1 MNSKLFADVDRYIA
15 DLLAPQDDALRS
27 TIESLDRAGMP
38 QHSVSP
44 NQGKLLYTLAL
55 LCNARNIL
63 EIGTLGG
70 YSTIWLARALPSDRR
85 LISLEYNSLHAKVAR
100 QNITR
105 AGLESKVEIRVGKAI
120 ELLPQI
126 EREARRTC
134 LGECNRVVESE
145 TITPFDLI
153 FIDADKPPYTEYFQ
167 WAIKLARPGALII
180 ADNVIRE
187 GKVLD
192 TNSEDEKV
200 LGVQRFNEMLAT
212 NHDVTATIL
221 QTIGIKGYDGMAIAV
236 VNQNSNL

>member
-1 MNSKLFADVDRYIA
+1 MNPELFVKVDRYIA
-15 DLLAPQDDALRS
+15 DLLTPQDNTLLA
-27 TIESLDRAGMP
+27 TIESLDKAGMP

-44 NQGKLLYTLAL
+44 NQGKMLYTLAL

-70 YSTIWLARALPSDRR
+70 YSTIWLARALPDGGR
-85 LISLEYNSLHAKVAR
+85 LLSLEYNPVHAEVAQ
-100 QNITR
+100 QNITQ

-126 EREARRTC
+126 E
-134 LGECNRVVESE
+134 SE
-145 TITPFDLI
+145 ISTSFDLI

-167 WAIKLARPGALII
+167 WAVKLARPGALIV
-180 ADNVIRE
+180 ADNIIRE

-192 TNSEDEKV
+192 RHSKDEKV
-200 LGVQRFNEMLAT
+200 LGVQRFNRMLAT

-236 VNQNSNL
+236 VNRNSKSS

>member
-1 MNSKLFADVDRYIA
+1 MNPKLFADVDRYIA
-15 DLLAPQDDALRS
+15 DLLAPQDDALLS
-27 TIESLDRAGMP
+27 TIESLDRSGMP

-55 LCNARNIL
+55 LCNARNNIL

-70 YSTIWLARALPSDRR
+70 YSTIWLARALPNDGR
-85 LISLEYNSLHAKVAR
+85 LISVEYNSLHAEVAR

-105 AGLESKVEIRVGKAI
+105 AGLETKVEIRVGKAI

-126 EREARRTC
+126 E
-134 LGECNRVVESE
+134 SE
-145 TITPFDLI
+145 TTTPFDLI

-167 WAIKLARPGALII
+167 WAVKLARPGALII

-200 LGVQRFNEMLAT
+200 IGVQRFNEMLAT
-212 NHDVTATIL
+212 NSDVTATIL

-236 VNQNSNL
+236 VNQNSTTKK

>member
-1 MNSKLFADVDRYIA
+1 MNSEIFADVDCYIA
-15 DLLAPQDDALRS
+15 NLLAPQDEALIS

-44 NQGKLLYTLAL
+44 NQGKMLYTLAL

-70 YSTIWLARALPSDRR
+70 YSTIWLARALPNDGC
-85 LISLEYNSLHAKVAR
+85 LLSLEYNPHHAEVAR
-100 QNITR
+100 QNIVR
-105 AGLESKVEIRVGKAI
+105 ADLESKIEIRVGKAI

-126 EREARRTC
+126 E
-134 LGECNRVVESE
+134 SE
-145 TITPFDLI
+145 LTTPFDLI

-167 WAIKLARPGALII
+167 WAVKLARPGALII

-192 TNSEDEKV
+192 RNSKDEKV
-200 LGVQRFNEMLAT
+200 LGVQRFNQMVAT
-212 NHDVTATIL
+212 NLDVTATIL

-236 VNQNSNL
+236 IDRNSQNG

>member
-1 MNSKLFADVDRYIA
+1 MNPELFADVDRYIA
-15 DLLAPQDDALRS
+15 DLLAPQDDALLS
-27 TIESLDRAGMP
+27 TIESLDKAGMP

-70 YSTIWLARALPSDRR
+70 YSTIWLARALPDRGR

-105 AGLESKVEIRVGKAI
+105 AGLESKVEIRVGKAL
-120 ELLPQI
+120 ELLPRI
-126 EREARRTC
+126 
-134 LGECNRVVESE
+134 ESE
-145 TITPFDLI
+145 TIEPFDLI
-153 FIDADKPPYTEYFQ
+153 FIDADKPPYIEYFQ
-167 WAIKLARPGALII
+167 WAVKLARPGTLII

-212 NHDVTATIL
+212 NPDVTATIL
-221 QTIGIKGYDGMAIAV
+221 QTIGIKGYDGMAIALV
-236 VNQNSNL
+236 SQNSNL

>member
-1 MNSKLFADVDRYIA
+1 MNPKLFTDVDRYIA

-38 QHSVSP
+38 QNSISP

-70 YSTIWLARALPSDRR
+70 YGTIWLARALPDRGR
-85 LISLEYNSLHAKVAR
+85 LISLEYNSLHAKVAQ

-105 AGLESKVEIRVGKAI
+105 AGLESKVKIRVGKAI
-120 ELLPQI
+120 ELLPKI
-126 EREARRTC
+126 
-134 LGECNRVVESE
+134 ESE
-145 TITPFDLI
+145 SKIPFDLI

-167 WAIKLARPGALII
+167 WAVKLASPGALII

-212 NHDVTATIL
+212 NPDVTSTIL
-221 QTIGIKGYDGMAIAV
+221 QTIGIKGYDGMAMPSASFAIAV
-236 VNQNSNL
+236 VNQNSPTKK

>member
-1 MNSKLFADVDRYIA
+1 MNPKLFADVDRYIA
-15 DLLAPQDDALRS
+15 DLLAPQDDALLS
-27 TIESLDRAGMP
+27 TIESLDRSGMP

-55 LCNARNIL
+55 LCNARNNIL

-70 YSTIWLARALPSDRR
+70 YSTIWLARALPNDGR
-85 LISLEYNSLHAKVAR
+85 LISVEYNSLHAEVAR

-105 AGLESKVEIRVGKAI
+105 AGLETKVEIRVGKAI

-126 EREARRTC
+126 E
-134 LGECNRVVESE
+134 SE
-145 TITPFDLI
+145 TTTPFDLI

-167 WAIKLARPGALII
+167 WAVKLARPGALII

-200 LGVQRFNEMLAT
+200 IGVQRFNEMLAT
-212 NHDVTATIL
+212 NSDVTATIL
-221 QTIGIKGYDGMAIAV
+221 QTIGIKGYDGMAITL
-236 VNQNSNL
+236 VNQNSTL

>member
-1 MNSKLFADVDRYIA
+1 MNPKLFTDVDRYIA
-15 DLLAPQDDALRS
+15 DLLAPQDEALRS
-27 TIESLDRAGMP
+27 TIESLDKAGMP

-70 YSTIWLARALPSDRR
+70 YSTIWLARALPDHGR
-85 LISLEYNSLHAKVAR
+85 LISLEYNSLHAEVAR

-105 AGLESKVEIRVGKAI
+105 AGLKSKVEIRVGKAI
-120 ELLPQI
+120 ELLPKI
-126 EREARRTC
+126 
-134 LGECNRVVESE
+134 ESE
-145 TITPFDLI
+145 SKIPFDLI

-167 WAIKLARPGALII
+167 WAVKLARPGALII

-200 LGVQRFNEMLAT
+200 IGVQRFNEMLAT
-212 NHDVTATIL
+212 NPDVTATIL

-236 VNQNSNL
+236 VNQNSPTKK

>member
-1 MNSKLFADVDRYIA
+1 MNPKLFTDVDRYIA

-27 TIESLDRAGMP
+27 TIESLDKAGMP

-70 YSTIWLARALPSDRR
+70 YSTIWLARALPDRGR
-85 LISLEYNSLHAKVAR
+85 LISLEYNSLHAEVAQ

-105 AGLESKVEIRVGKAI
+105 AGLKSKVEIRVGKAI
-120 ELLPQI
+120 ELLPKI
-126 EREARRTC
+126 
-134 LGECNRVVESE
+134 ESE
-145 TITPFDLI
+145 SKIPFDLI

-167 WAIKLARPGALII
+167 WAVKLARPGALII

-187 GKVLD
+187 GKILD

-200 LGVQRFNEMLAT
+200 IGVQRFNKMLAT
-212 NHDVTATIL
+212 NSDVTATIL
-221 QTIGIKGYDGMAIAV
+221 QTIGIKGYDGMAIAL
-236 VNQNSNL
+236 VNQNSTTKK

>member
-1 MNSKLFADVDRYIA
+1 MNPKLFADVDRYIA

-27 TIESLDRAGMP
+27 TIESLDRAGIP

-70 YSTIWLARALPSDRR
+70 YSTIWLARALSNDGR

-100 QNITR
+100 QNIIR

-126 EREARRTC
+126 E
-134 LGECNRVVESE
+134 SE
-145 TITPFDLI
+145 TTTPFDLI
-153 FIDADKPPYTEYFQ
+153 FIDADKPLYTEYFQ
-167 WAIKLARPGALII
+167 WAVKLARPKALII

-192 TNSEDEKV
+192 PNSEDEKV

-212 NHDVTATIL
+212 NPEVTATIL
-221 QTIGIKGYDGMAIAV
+221 QTIGIKGYDGMAIALV
-236 VNQNSNL
+236 SQNSNL